1 MKSQQILWEVAQN
14 LVNFLSWVD
23 ERTEAKLATRVQFP
37 VRIRAQ
43 ATKQHSAHKS

>member
-37 VRIRAQ
+37 ARITVQ
-43 ATKQHSAHKS
+43 ATKQHYVHKF